1 MLTRLFLFILVCVV
15 SVQAGSVTAAALD
28 NIHTTIDTCNTV
40 ECFMWY
46 WDTVGFT
53 GALMQTAADLELWAV
68 VDLLGGIL

>member
-46 WDTVGFT
+46 WDTVGFYD
-53 GALMQTAADLELWAV
+53 AVIQTAADLEMWFL
-68 VDLLGGIL
+68 VDLL